1 MTTPAELNFGKIA
14 ISHKFMTPVQV
25 NECLEVQRKMRE
37 FGLDEKKLGEV
48 AIEKGFISSHQRTL
62 ILNIQRAEVEKLRKK
77 RELELAVIEQEARE
91 LATESDEE
99 PEPKAA
105 APSAKPAGRRS
116 SRKASAIRKRPSR
129 RSSARARPSS
139 RTPKRDSAI
148 RQAPAREIDPER
160 AAQLDEERRIRREEE
175 RELKMQSNQ
184 MKMVVGAIMGVA
196 ALIVIAVIAL
206 SVNWGG
212 DPQSTDNIGD
222 EPGVSE
228 RSGKDKEKRAA
239 ENQAANL
246 FGSAQ
251 RCYNEGDYRGARA
264 LLKQIFQS
272 PGMRATSYL
281 TRAQSLDNNARKKI
295 DEAERAGPVEPV
307 NPNNT
312 ANGVQPRIS
321 KEAQELYTK
330 IVMETFGLRR
340 EKQLWDAV
348 VALDQFPDRYQDTP
362 EWTKVQEEKKKLR
375 LEIGQLLEADIREIK
390 AYLAKKMFKK
400 AKETAASIRIY
411 ASSEQVDRIQ
421 QLIAKGI
428 EDMTAEEIDTGLDEG
443 EMLQKLST
451 AKAYFERG
459 FLKKARKIY
468 ETLARDDDF
477 MKKHPQ
483 IIRDLDIIARVTRL
497 YKAVGEAILMLRKS
511 TSASI
516 GLYKRGRVKGK
527 VITVNLNEVHMKDQY
542 TGDDIKFHI
551 SEIDTKDL
559 IILAQKRMNP
569 DHAET
574 DIAIGLV
581 YLMRD
586 QKEKAR
592 ERFFQAMKRRRD
604 KPLRIDLLI
613 EMTDPKA
620 DGIRTPPRRVNVMDF
635 SETVEGKAIEEA
647 RKAFRE
653 KDYKTAYRLLMD
665 ARRKYDTSAA
675 WLLAE
680 REINDMLEKCAAQ
693 LKKASAL
700 FAGKYIDMGDGTVR
714 VYYDWSDETQL
725 GDWKEYS
732 LDTVYDLIPYP
743 WELVDQEIK
752 GRGSKVY
759 LWNGI
764 IDGDVT
770 IEFEAVG
777 GGECP
782 SIQATLCD
790 DGEGVNYLF
799 GVGVKRLGPKRNSIT
814 HYVKKGTNK
823 VLVKESAN
831 DIKVGQRYIVKIE
844 KVGSKLRLW
853 VDGKLCVET
862 ENDDLVSGHV
872 GLFAGGSGQGVLF
885 DNVKITGKLSKKWLR
900 RHKRSKK

>member
-1 MTTPAELNFGKIA
+1 MSAW
-14 ISHKFMTPVQV
+14 
-25 NECLEVQRKMRE
+25 
-37 FGLDEKKLGEV
+37 
-48 AIEKGFISSHQRTL
+48 
-62 ILNIQRAEVEKLRKK
+62 KLRKK

-91 LATESDEE
+91 LATDSGEE

-105 APSAKPAGRRS
+105 APAAKPVGRRS
-116 SRKASAIRKRPSR
+116 SRKASAVRKRSASGRRSRPSR
-129 RSSARARPSS
+129 RSSARVGGPSG
-139 RTPKRDSAI
+139 RAPKRDSAI

-206 SVNWGG
+206 SVDWGG
-212 DPQSTDNIGD
+212 DAQSIDNTGDGPDVTDL
-222 EPGVSE
+222 SE
-228 RSGKDKEKRAA
+228 DDKAKRAA

-251 RCYNEGDYRGARA
+251 RCYNEGNYQGARA

-281 TRAQSLDNNARKKI
+281 TRAQSLDNNAKKKI
-295 DEAERAGPVEPV
+295 DEAGRVGPVEPV

-312 ANGVQPRIS
+312 ANGVQPKVS
-321 KEAQELYTK
+321 KEAQDLYTK

-340 EKQLWDAV
+340 EKRLWDAV
-348 VALDQFPDRYQDTP
+348 IVWQQFPDTLQATP
-362 EWTKVQEEKKKLR
+362 QWEKAQEEIKKLR

-390 AYLAKKMFKK
+390 AYLSKKMFKK
-400 AKETAASIRIY
+400 AKEVAASIRSY
-411 ASSEQVDRIQ
+411 ASPEQVDRIQ

-428 EDMTAEEIDTGLDEG
+428 EDLTAEEIDTGLDEG

-451 AKAYFERG
+451 AKSYFEKG

-468 ETLARDDDF
+468 EILARDDDF
-477 MKKHPQ
+477 IKKHPE
-483 IIRDLDIIARVTRL
+483 IIRNMDIIARVTRL

-516 GLYKRGRVKGK
+516 GLYNRGRIKGK
-527 VITVNLNEVHMKDQY
+527 VITVNLDEVHMKDQY
-542 TGDDIKFHI
+542 TGDDVRFHI

-559 IILAQKRMNP
+559 IVLAQKRMTP
-569 DHAET
+569 DSAET

-581 YLMRD
+581 HLMRD

-592 ERFFQAMKRRRD
+592 ERFFQAMKRKRD

-635 SETVEGKAIEEA
+635 SDTVEGKAIEEA

-665 ARRKYDTSAA
+665 ARRKYDSSAA

-680 REINDMLEKCAAQ
+680 REINDMLDQCAAQ

-700 FAGKYIDMGDGTVR
+700 FAGAYIDMGDGTVR

-732 LDTVYDLIPYP
+732 LDTVYDPIPYP

-770 IEFEAVG
+770 LEFEAVG
-777 GGECP
+777 GGDCP
-782 SIQATLCD
+782 SIQATICD
-790 DGEGVNYLF
+790 DGDGVNYLF
-799 GVGVKRLGPKRNSIT
+799 GIGVKRLGPKRNSIT

-831 DIKVGQRYIVKIE
+831 DIKVGQRYMVKIE
-844 KVGSKLRLW
+844 KIGNKLRLS
-853 VDGKLCVET
+853 VNGKLCIET
-862 ENDDLVSGHV
+862 VNNDLVSGHI